1 MLYGLTEENDI
12 VSKILKEQGLNN
24 ENVIKKIKEIIGEGN
39 DRVLATAG
47 LTPRS
52 KKVIE
57 NAFKEAKKNNTDYIG
72 TEHLIIGLLKEG
84 DSIAVRIILDLNINV
99 HKMYNEVAKIT
110 NKSDENINYEV
121 KNSKKEY
128 NTNSALYQYGTN
140 LSKLALEGKLDPVIG
155 REKEIER
162 IIQILSRRTKNNPC
176 LIGEPGVG
184 KTAVVEGLAI
194 EISLGNVPDILIGKK
209 VISLDISRNGSRSK
223 V

>member
-1 MLYGLTEENDI
+1 M
-12 VSKILKEQGLNN
+12 
-24 ENVIKKIKEIIGEGN
+24 KKIKEIIGEGN
-39 DRVLATAG
+39 DKIITTAG

-72 TEHLIIGLLKEG
+72 TEHLIIGLVKEG
-84 DSIAVRIILDLNINV
+84 DSIAVRIILDLNVNV
-99 HKMYNEVAKIT
+99 QKMYNEAIKII
-110 NKSDENINYEV
+110 NKADDNINYEV

-128 NTNSALYQYGTN
+128 NTNSTLYQYGTN

-209 VISLDISRNGSRSK
+209 IISLDISRNGSRSK